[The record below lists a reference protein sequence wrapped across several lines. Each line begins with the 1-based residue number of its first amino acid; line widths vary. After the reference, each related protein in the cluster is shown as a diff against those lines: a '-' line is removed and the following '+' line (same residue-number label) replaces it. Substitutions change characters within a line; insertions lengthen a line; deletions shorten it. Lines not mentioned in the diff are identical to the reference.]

1 MKMVY
6 NWINIIQDY
15 LLPPTCILC
24 GNPGHD
30 SRDICHSCY
39 TQLPRNN
46 HCCYQCA
53 EILEISTADPAQS
66 CWTIPAQHP
75 SGASRAKPLPAV
87 LCGRCLSR
95 QPAFDETVA
104 PFIHQGA
111 IRHLISTLKFGANY
125 KNARLLG
132 MLLADHLTNLS
143 GTDLH
148 LPEGC
153 RAGKTD
159 MQQTA
164 DRPDLIL
171 PVPLHKARYRQRGFN
186 QAIEI
191 ARIVGQELQIPLDL
205 TSCKRNRDTLHQTQL
220 PAKKRRKN
228 LKNAFSIVKPI
239 HAQHIAILDDVMTTG
254 STAHELAY
262 ALKKAGA
269 SRVDVWVCARA

>member
-1 MKMVY
+1 MVY

-24 GNPGHD
+24 GNPGYH

-39 TQLPRNN
+39 THLPRNN
-46 HCCYQCA
+46 LCCYRCA
-53 EILEISTADPAQS
+53 EILATPITTP
-66 CWTIPAQHP
+66 
-75 SGASRAKPLPAV
+75 V

-95 QPAFDETVA
+95 HPAFDETYA

-132 MLLADHLTNLS
+132 MLLAEHL
-143 GTDLH
+143 
-148 LPEGC
+148 
-153 RAGKTD
+153 K
-159 MQQTA
+159 QTA
-164 DRPDLIL
+164 EQPDLIL

-191 ARIVGQELQIPLDL
+191 ARTVAKELQIPLDL
-205 TSCKRNRDTLHQTQL
+205 TSCRRHRDTPHQTQL

-228 LKNAFSIVKPI
+228 LKNAFSVIKPM

-262 ALKKAGA
+262 ILKKAGA

>member
-24 GNPGHD
+24 GNPGHN

-39 TQLPRNN
+39 THLPRNN
-46 HCCYQCA
+46 LCCYRCA
-53 EILEISTADPAQS
+53 EILETPTTAP
-66 CWTIPAQHP
+66 
-75 SGASRAKPLPAV
+75 V

-95 QPAFDETVA
+95 HPAFDETYA

-111 IRHLISTLKFGANY
+111 IRHLIGTLKFGANY

-132 MLLADHLTNLS
+132 MLLADHL
-143 GTDLH
+143 
-148 LPEGC
+148 
-153 RAGKTD
+153 K
-159 MQQTA
+159 QTA
-164 DRPDLIL
+164 ERPDLIL
-171 PVPLHKARYRQRGFN
+171 PVPLHKARYRERGFN

-191 ARIVGQELQIPLDL
+191 ARTVAKEMQIPLDL
-205 TSCKRNRDTLHQTQL
+205 TSCRRHRDTPHQTQL

-228 LKNAFSIVKPI
+228 LKNAFSLIKPI
-239 HAQHIAILDDVMTTG
+239 HAKHIAILDDVMTTG
-254 STAHELAY
+254 STAHELASV
-262 ALKKAGA
+262 LKKAGA

>member
-24 GNPGHD
+24 GNPGYR

-39 TQLPRNN
+39 AQLPRNN
-46 HCCYQCA
+46 LCCYRCA
-53 EILEISTADPAQS
+53 EILETPITAPM
-66 CWTIPAQHP
+66 
-75 SGASRAKPLPAV
+75 

-95 QPAFDETVA
+95 HPAFDETYA

-111 IRHLISTLKFGANY
+111 IRHLIGTLKFGANY

-132 MLLADHLTNLS
+132 MLLADHL
-143 GTDLH
+143 
-148 LPEGC
+148 
-153 RAGKTD
+153 
-159 MQQTA
+159 QQTA
-164 DRPDLIL
+164 EQPELIL
-171 PVPLHKARYRQRGFN
+171 PVPLHKSRYRERGFN

-191 ARIVGQELQIPLDL
+191 ARTVGKELQIPLDL
-205 TSCKRNRDTLHQTQL
+205 NSCRRHRDTPHQTQL
-220 PAKKRRKN
+220 TAKKRRKN
-228 LKNAFSIVKPI
+228 LKNAFSVIKPI
-239 HAQHIAILDDVMTTG
+239 HARHIAILDDVMTTG

-262 ALKKAGA
+262 VLKKAGA